1 MPPRSRGPPGSGTSS
16 GTDRSI
22 GRRPWAGERR
32 LQLACMHSSIRF
44 TTRTS
49 DDGPALIRMR
59 TVESLAVISVVMSAE
74 YQTYGATLL
83 TRSIGDEPVPAKVC
97 QLKLPLVV
105 VLKLRP
111 RIESVAD
118 VMVETPAV

>member
-1 MPPRSRGPPGSGTSS
+1 
-16 GTDRSI
+16 
-22 GRRPWAGERR
+22 
-32 LQLACMHSSIRF
+32 MHSSIRF

-49 DDGPALIRMR
+49 EDGPALIRMR

-118 VMVETPAV
+118 VMVEIPAVVSSISMKSLSSSWTPPAARNGSTNED